1 MVQKKKYTDEEIT
14 RLDWNQ
20 IIVFGS
26 NQRGVH
32 GAGAALTCKNL
43 FRAEE
48 GRGEGWTGHCY
59 ALPTKDYQIKTL
71 SLDIIKEKIKV
82 FYKKALSY
90 YATDSSVEIL
100 VTKIGC
106 GLAGYTVEQIGKIFA
121 DIERQY
127 ADLGWDTSFIIL
139 PREFC
144 EQ

>member
-26 NQRGVH
+26 NEAGVH

-43 FRAEE
+43 FGAKE
-48 GRGEGWTGHCY
+48 GEIGFTGQCY
-59 ALPTKDYQIKTL
+59 GLSTKDHKIRTL
-71 SLDIIKEKIKV
+71 PLDDIKETVKE
-82 FYKKALSY
+82 FYANAIIYQTKFEQ
-90 YATDSSVEIL
+90 VEFL

-106 GLAGYTVEQIGKIFA
+106 GHAGYTVEQIGKIFA
-121 DIERQY
+121 DIEKQY

-139 PREFC
+139 PKEFC